1 MGVQVQT
8 ATRDGQG
15 NPLSILNRQFISF
28 SYGYKKDNDGKDIPV
43 NIEDFDL
50 LAVFDGDRLSKEI
63 YAPFKDITSEQN
75 ELDGQIF
82 WSSSFNAGQ
91 LNFSLATDGID
102 AKQLEEFKQWF
113 QPGIEKELVLSEYHN
128 RGILARVAAAPQ
140 MSLLPFEK
148 EIEIQVGSEIL
159 KTKTSLYK
167 GNISLSFIMDDP
179 YWYSLKSYLEDLSQE
194 SIKILYEDG
203 IPHPSML
210 TTPCLLADNEYCEIG
225 ENGAEIKKGDIGVEI
240 SGPEQIDAYLYY
252 CGTAPEK
259 PIISFEIMPETDE
272 ATGKISFKN
281 SSSDKNYSISIG
293 VDENY
298 QELKFS
304 LPSLFSSYNR
314 AIDIVLKYKEGS
326 SILDLRKE
334 LRDNIFNYS
343 TRSYIMAVIDDAKN
357 NKKNVNSNGAIES
370 GFTAF
375 FIEQMKGFFKGNLRC
390 SINNKNG
397 EVLISGEINIYNN
410 GETPTTSLP
419 ITENA
424 GNMIKSNYLTIEARK
439 IPENG
444 WVGTNECLFI
454 KTNTELFD
462 LKIDYKYRYL

>member
-1 MGVQVQT
+1 M
-8 ATRDGQG
+8 
-15 NPLSILNRQFISF
+15 F
-28 SYGYKKDNDGKDIPV
+28 
-43 NIEDFDL
+43 
-50 LAVFDGDRLSKEI
+50 
-63 YAPFKDITSEQN
+63 
-75 ELDGQIF
+75 
-82 WSSSFNAGQ
+82 
-91 LNFSLATDGID
+91 
-102 AKQLEEFKQWF
+102 
-113 QPGIEKELVLSEYHN
+113 
-128 RGILARVAAAPQ
+128 
-140 MSLLPFEK
+140 
-148 EIEIQVGSEIL
+148 
-159 KTKTSLYK
+159 
-167 GNISLSFIMDDP
+167 
-179 YWYSLKSYLEDLSQE
+179 
-194 SIKILYEDG
+194 
-203 IPHPSML
+203 

-281 SSSDKNYSISIG
+281 SSTDKNYSISIG

-357 NKKNVNSNGAIES
+357 NKKNVKSNGAIES

>member
-15 NPLSILNRQFISF
+15 NPLSILDRQFISF
-28 SYGYKKDNDGKDIPV
+28 KYGGRD
-43 NIEDFDL
+43 IEDFDL
-50 LAVFDGDRLSKEI
+50 LVVFDGDRLSKEI
-63 YAPFKDITSEQN
+63 YAPFKDITSEQD

-102 AKQLEEFKQWF
+102 IKQLEEFKQWF

-128 RGILARVAAAPQ
+128 RGILARVASAPQ
-140 MSLLPFEK
+140 ISLLPFEK

-179 YWYSLKSYLEDLSQE
+179 YWYSLKSYIEDLSQE

-203 IPHPSML
+203 IPHPSMFI
-210 TTPCLLADNEYCEIG
+210 TPCLLANNEYCEIG
-225 ENGAEIKKGDIGVEI
+225 ENGAEIKKGDIGIEI

-259 PIISFEIMPETDE
+259 PIISFEIVPKTDE

-357 NKKNVNSNGAIES
+357 NKKNVNGNGAIES
-370 GFTAF
+370 GFRSF
-375 FIEQMKGFFKGNLRC
+375 FIEQMKGFFKGNLKC

-410 GETPTTSLP
+410 GETPITSLP

>member
-28 SYGYKKDNDGKDIPV
+28 SYGGK

-63 YAPFKDITSEQN
+63 YAPFKDITSEQD

-102 AKQLEEFKQWF
+102 TKQLEEFKQWF
-113 QPGIEKELVLSEYHN
+113 QPGIEKELILSEYHN
-128 RGILARVAAAPQ
+128 RGILARVATAPQ

-148 EIEIQVGSEIL
+148 EVEIQVGSEIL

-179 YWYSLKSYLEDLSQE
+179 YWYSLKSYLEDLNE
-194 SIKILYEDG
+194 ENIKILYEDG
-203 IPHPSML
+203 IPYSSMF
-210 TTPCLLADNEYCEIG
+210 TTSCLLADSEYCEVG
-225 ENGAEIKKGDIGVEI
+225 ENNIEIKEGIGIEI
-240 SGPEQIDAYLYY
+240 SGLTQNDAYLYY

-259 PIISFEIMPETDE
+259 PIISFNIAPEIEEDS
-272 ATGKISFKN
+272 GKISFKK
-281 SSSDKNYSISIG
+281 SGSDKNYSISIG
-293 VDENY
+293 VDEGY
-298 QELKFS
+298 QKLEFN

-343 TRSYIMAVIDDAKN
+343 TRSYVMAVIDDAKN

-370 GFTAF
+370 SFRAF
-375 FIEQMKGFFKGNLRC
+375 FIKQMKSFFKGNLRC

-410 GETPTTSLP
+410 GETPITSLP

-439 IPENG
+439 IPKNG
-444 WVGTNECLFI
+444 WVGKDECLFI

>member
-8 ATRDGQG
+8 ATKDGQG

-28 SYGYKKDNDGKDIPV
+28 SYGGK

-63 YAPFKDITSEQN
+63 YAPFKDITSEQD

-148 EIEIQVGSEIL
+148 EVEIQVGSKIL

-167 GNISLSFIMDDP
+167 GNISLSFTMDDP

-203 IPHPSML
+203 IPHPSMF

-259 PIISFEIMPETDE
+259 PIISFEIVPETDE

-281 SSSDKNYSISIG
+281 SSTDKNYSISIG

-375 FIEQMKGFFKGNLRC
+375 FIEQMKGFFKGILRC